1 MQLSCNAMQPSELL
15 PPLHIGAVNAR
26 AIVIFDIIEFV
37 RRLVLVFRQTG
48 LDNF

>member
-1 MQLSCNAMQPSELL
+1 MIILFAL
-15 PPLHIGAVNAR
+15 PRKPLHIGAVDAR

-37 RRLVLVFRQTG
+37 RRLIFRQTG

>member
-1 MQLSCNAMQPSELL
+1 VSILFALRRK
-15 PPLHIGAVNAR
+15 PLDIGAVNAR

-37 RRLVLVFRQTG
+37 RRLVFRQTG